1 MELTQAA
8 KFWPELQPRSRRVNI
23 LGALWCGVVWCGEV
37 LAASMAMSF
46 HGLPGTM
53 LSLTSK
59 SNCLDISL

>member
-1 MELTQAA
+1 MELTQAV
-8 KFWPELQPRSRRVNI
+8 KLWPELQPGSRRVNI
-23 LGALWCGVVWCGEV
+23 LGALWCGEV